1 LPILYDMRVLA
12 AVDKFRGTASAA
24 QVAAA
29 IGHACWELGVDC
41 VEAPIADGG
50 EGTLDALGGPN
61 RTTRVTDPLGRP
73 VEAQWRLAGD
83 TAVIEMARASG
94 LSLVGGAKKNDVIA
108 ASTIGTGQL
117 IDTALNDGAKRIIV
131 CVGGSATVDGGLGAI
146 RAIGTPSRL
155 RGTEFIVA
163 CDVRALFADAA
174 SLFGAQKGATPVQIE
189 FLSNRLEQLQQS
201 YLHDYGIDV
210 SLLIGGGA
218 AGGLAGGL
226 SALGA
231 SLVPGF
237 DVVADE
243 VGLHEQIAQCD
254 LIITGEGYLDNES
267 FDGKVV
273 GGVQQ
278 LAQQFNKPV
287 VVICGGA
294 DVDAQQRI
302 ESFSLIENFGESES
316 FSQPLMCVEK
326 AATAI
331 VARFM

>member
-1 LPILYDMRVLA
+1 LPILYNMRVLA
-12 AVDKFRGTASAA
+12 AVDKFRGTATAA
-24 QVAAA
+24 QVASA

-73 VEAQWRLAGD
+73 VEAQWRLVGD

-146 RAIGTPSRL
+146 RAIGTPARL

-163 CDVRALFADAA
+163 CDVRALFSDAA
-174 SLFGAQKGATPVQIE
+174 RLFGAQKGATPVQIE
-189 FLSNRLEQLQQS
+189 FLSRRLEQLQQS
-201 YLHDYGIDV
+201 YLRDYNIDI

-231 SLVPGF
+231 NLVPGF

-254 LIITGEGYLDNES
+254 LIITGEGYLDSES

-287 VVICGGA
+287 VVICGGG
-294 DVDAQQRI
+294 DIDAQQRI
-302 ESFSLIENFGESES
+302 DSFSLIENFGDAEA
-316 FSQPLMCVEK
+316 FSKPLMCVEK
-326 AATAI
+326 AAAAI
-331 VARFM
+331 VARFI

>member
-1 LPILYDMRVLA
+1 VLA
-12 AVDKFRGTASAA
+12 AVDKFRGTATAT
-24 QVAAA
+24 QVASA
-29 IGHACWELGVDC
+29 IGHACWELGLDC

-61 RTTRVTDPLGRP
+61 RTTRVTDPLGKP

-117 IDTALNDGAKRIIV
+117 IDSALNDGAKRIIV

-146 RAIGTPSRL
+146 RAIGTPARL

-163 CDVRALFADAA
+163 CDVRALFTDAA
-174 SLFGAQKGATPVQIE
+174 RLFGAQKGATPVQIE
-189 FLSNRLEQLQQS
+189 FLSGRLEQLQQS
-201 YLHDYGIDV
+201 YLRDYGIDV

-226 SALGA
+226 GALGA

-243 VGLHEQIAQCD
+243 VGLHEQFAQCD

-302 ESFSLIENFGESES
+302 DSFSLIENFGEAEA
-316 FSQPLMCVEK
+316 FSQPLMCIEK
-326 AATAI
+326 AASEILT
-331 VARFM
+331 RFI

>member
-1 LPILYDMRVLA
+1 VLA
-12 AVDKFRGTASAA
+12 AVDKFRGTATAA
-24 QVAAA
+24 QVASA

-41 VEAPIADGG
+41 VEVPIADGG

-61 RTTRVTDPLGRP
+61 RTTRVTDPLGQP

-146 RAIGTPSRL
+146 RAIGTPARL

-163 CDVRALFADAA
+163 CDVRTLFGDAA
-174 SLFGAQKGATPVQIE
+174 RLFGAQKGATPVQIE
-189 FLSNRLEQLQQS
+189 FLSGRLEQLQQS
-201 YLHDYGIDV
+201 YLRDYGIDV
-210 SLLIGGGA
+210 SQLIGGGA

-226 SALGA
+226 STLGA

-243 VGLHEQIAQCD
+243 VGLHEHIAQCD

-278 LAQQFNKPV
+278 LAQQLNKPV

-302 ESFSLIENFGESES
+302 DSFSLIENFGESES

-326 AATAI
+326 AAATI
-331 VARFM
+331 VARLL

>member
-1 LPILYDMRVLA
+1 MRVLA
-12 AVDKFRGTASAA
+12 AVDKFRETATAA
-24 QVAAA
+24 QVASA

-41 VEAPIADGG
+41 VEVPIADGG

-61 RTTRVTDPLGRP
+61 RTTRVTDPLGQP

-146 RAIGTPSRL
+146 RAIGTPARL

-163 CDVRALFADAA
+163 CDVRALFGDAA
-174 SLFGAQKGATPVQIE
+174 RLFGAQKGATPVQIE
-189 FLSNRLEQLQQS
+189 FLSGRLEQLQQS
-201 YLHDYGIDV
+201 YFRDYGIDV
-210 SLLIGGGA
+210 SQLIGGGA

-254 LIITGEGYLDNES
+254 LIITGEGYLDDES

-294 DVDAQQRI
+294 DPDAQQSI
-302 ESFSLIENFGESES
+302 DSFSLIENYGESES

-326 AATAI
+326 AANAI
-331 VARFM
+331 VARFI

>member
-1 LPILYDMRVLA
+1 MRVLA
-12 AVDKFRGTASAA
+12 AVDKFRGTATAT
-24 QVAAA
+24 QVASA
-29 IGHACWELGVDC
+29 IGHACWELGLDC

-61 RTTRVTDPLGRP
+61 RTTRVTDPLGKP

-146 RAIGTPSRL
+146 RAIGTPARL

-163 CDVRALFADAA
+163 CDVRALFTDAA
-174 SLFGAQKGATPVQIE
+174 RLFGAQKGATPVQIE
-189 FLSNRLEQLQQS
+189 FLSGRLEQLQQS
-201 YLHDYGIDV
+201 YLRDYGIDV

-226 SALGA
+226 GALGA
-231 SLVPGF
+231 NLVPGF

-302 ESFSLIENFGESES
+302 DSFSLIENFGEAEA
-316 FSQPLMCVEK
+316 FSQPLMCIEK
-326 AATAI
+326 AASEILT
-331 VARFM
+331 RFI

>member
-1 LPILYDMRVLA
+1 MRVLA
-12 AVDKFRGTASAA
+12 AVDKFRGTATAT
-24 QVAAA
+24 QVASA
-29 IGHACWELGVDC
+29 IGHACWELGLDC

-61 RTTRVTDPLGRP
+61 RTTRVTDPLGQP

-146 RAIGTPSRL
+146 RAIGTPTRL

-163 CDVRALFADAA
+163 CDVRALFTDAA
-174 SLFGAQKGATPVQIE
+174 RLFGAQKGATPVQIE
-189 FLSNRLEQLQQS
+189 FLSGRLEQLQQS
-201 YLHDYGIDV
+201 YLRDYGIDV

-226 SALGA
+226 GALGA

-302 ESFSLIENFGESES
+302 DSFSLIENFGEAEA
-316 FSQPLMCVEK
+316 FSQPLMCIEK
-326 AATAI
+326 AAAEI
-331 VARFM
+331 LARFI

>member
-1 LPILYDMRVLA
+1 MLA
-12 AVDKFRGTASAA
+12 AVDKFRETATAA
-24 QVAAA
+24 QIASA

-41 VEAPIADGG
+41 VEVPIADGG

-61 RTTRVTDPLGRP
+61 RTTRVTDPLGQP

-146 RAIGTPSRL
+146 RAIGTPARL

-163 CDVRALFADAA
+163 CDVRALFGDAA
-174 SLFGAQKGATPVQIE
+174 RLFGAQKGATPVQIE
-189 FLSNRLEQLQQS
+189 FLSGRLEQLQQS
-201 YLHDYGIDV
+201 YLREYGIDV
-210 SLLIGGGA
+210 SQLIGGGA

-254 LIITGEGYLDNES
+254 LIITGEGYLDDES

-294 DVDAQQRI
+294 DPDAQQRI
-302 ESFSLIENFGESES
+302 DSFSLVENYGESES

-326 AATAI
+326 AANAI
-331 VARFM
+331 VARFI

>member
-1 LPILYDMRVLA
+1 MRVLA
-12 AVDKFRGTASAA
+12 AVDKFRGTATAA
-24 QVAAA
+24 QVASA

-73 VEAQWRLAGD
+73 VEAQWRLVGD

-146 RAIGTPSRL
+146 RAIGTPARL

-163 CDVRALFADAA
+163 CDVRALFSDAA
-174 SLFGAQKGATPVQIE
+174 RLFGAQKGATPVQIE
-189 FLSNRLEQLQQS
+189 FLSGRLEQLQQS
-201 YLHDYGIDV
+201 YLRDYNIDI

-231 SLVPGF
+231 NLVPGF

-254 LIITGEGYLDNES
+254 LLITGEGYLDSES

-294 DVDAQQRI
+294 DIDAQQRI
-302 ESFSLIENFGESES
+302 DSFSLIENFGDAEA
-316 FSQPLMCVEK
+316 FSKPLMCVEK
-326 AATAI
+326 AAAAI
-331 VARFM
+331 VARFI

>member
-1 LPILYDMRVLA
+1 VLA
-12 AVDKFRGTASAA
+12 AVDKFRGTATAA
-24 QVAAA
+24 QVASA

-41 VEAPIADGG
+41 VEVPIADGG

-61 RTTRVTDPLGRP
+61 RTTRVTDPLGQP

-146 RAIGTPSRL
+146 RAIGTPARL

-163 CDVRALFADAA
+163 CDVRTLFGDAA
-174 SLFGAQKGATPVQIE
+174 RLFGAQKGATPVQIE
-189 FLSNRLEQLQQS
+189 FLSGRLEQLQQS
-201 YLHDYGIDV
+201 YLRDYGIDV
-210 SLLIGGGA
+210 SQLIGGGA

-226 SALGA
+226 STLGA

-243 VGLHEQIAQCD
+243 VGLHEHIAQCD

-278 LAQQFNKPV
+278 LAQQLNKPV

-302 ESFSLIENFGESES
+302 DSFSLIENFGESES

-326 AATAI
+326 AAATI
-331 VARFM
+331 VARFI

>member
-1 LPILYDMRVLA
+1 VLA
-12 AVDKFRGTASAA
+12 AVDKFRDTATAA
-24 QVAAA
+24 QIASA

-41 VEAPIADGG
+41 VEVPIADGG

-61 RTTRVTDPLGRP
+61 RTTRVTDPLGQP

-146 RAIGTPSRL
+146 RAIGTPARL

-163 CDVRALFADAA
+163 CDVRTLFGDAA
-174 SLFGAQKGATPVQIE
+174 RLFGAQKGATPVQIE
-189 FLSNRLEQLQQS
+189 FLSGRLEQLQQS
-201 YLHDYGIDV
+201 YLRDYGIDV
-210 SLLIGGGA
+210 SQLIGGGA

-226 SALGA
+226 STLGA

-243 VGLHEQIAQCD
+243 VGLHEHIAQCD

-302 ESFSLIENFGESES
+302 DSFSLIENFGESES

-326 AATAI
+326 AAATI
-331 VARFM
+331 VARFI

>member
-1 LPILYDMRVLA
+1 MRVLA
-12 AVDKFRGTASAA
+12 AVDKFRGTATAA
-24 QVAAA
+24 QVASA

-73 VEAQWRLAGD
+73 VEAQWRLVGD

-146 RAIGTPSRL
+146 RAIGTPARL

-163 CDVRALFADAA
+163 CDVRALFSDAA
-174 SLFGAQKGATPVQIE
+174 RLFGAQKGATPVQIE
-189 FLSNRLEQLQQS
+189 FLSRRLEQLQQS
-201 YLHDYGIDV
+201 YLRDYNIDI

-231 SLVPGF
+231 NLVPGF

-254 LIITGEGYLDNES
+254 LIITGEGYLDSES

-294 DVDAQQRI
+294 DIDAQQRI
-302 ESFSLIENFGESES
+302 DSFSLIENFGDAEA
-316 FSQPLMCVEK
+316 FSKPLMCVEK
-326 AATAI
+326 AAAAI
-331 VARFM
+331 VARFI

>member
-1 LPILYDMRVLA
+1 MRVLA
-12 AVDKFRGTASAA
+12 AVDKFRGTATAA
-24 QVAAA
+24 QVASA

-61 RTTRVTDPLGRP
+61 RTTRVTDPLGQP

-146 RAIGTPSRL
+146 RAIGTPARL

-163 CDVRALFADAA
+163 CDVRALFTDAA
-174 SLFGAQKGATPVQIE
+174 RLFGAQKGATPVQIE
-189 FLSNRLEQLQQS
+189 FLSGRLEQLQQS
-201 YLHDYGIDV
+201 YLRDYGIDV

-226 SALGA
+226 GALGA

-254 LIITGEGYLDNES
+254 LVITGEGYLDSES

-278 LAQQFNKPV
+278 LAQQFNKPI

-302 ESFSLIENFGESES
+302 ESFSLIENFGESEA
-316 FSQPLMCVEK
+316 FTQPLMCVEK
-326 AATAI
+326 AATAL
-331 VARFM
+331 VARFN

>member
-1 LPILYDMRVLA
+1 MRVLA
-12 AVDKFRGTASAA
+12 AVDKFRETATAA
-24 QVAAA
+24 QIASA

-41 VEAPIADGG
+41 VEVPIADGG

-61 RTTRVTDPLGRP
+61 RTTRVTDPLGQP

-146 RAIGTPSRL
+146 RAIGTPARL

-163 CDVRALFADAA
+163 CDVRALFGDAA
-174 SLFGAQKGATPVQIE
+174 RLFGAQKGATPVQIE
-189 FLSNRLEQLQQS
+189 FLSGRLEQLQQS
-201 YLHDYGIDV
+201 YLREYGIDV
-210 SLLIGGGA
+210 SQLIGGGA

-254 LIITGEGYLDNES
+254 LIITGEGYLDDES

-294 DVDAQQRI
+294 DPDAQQRI
-302 ESFSLIENFGESES
+302 DSFSLVENYGESES

-326 AATAI
+326 AANAI
-331 VARFM
+331 VARFI

>member
-1 LPILYDMRVLA
+1 MRVLA
-12 AVDKFRGTASAA
+12 AVDKFRGTATAA
-24 QVAAA
+24 QVASA

-61 RTTRVTDPLGRP
+61 RTTRVSDPLGRP
-73 VEAQWRLAGD
+73 VEAQWRLVGD

-146 RAIGTPSRL
+146 RAIGTPARL

-163 CDVRALFADAA
+163 CDVRALFSDAA
-174 SLFGAQKGATPVQIE
+174 RLFGAQKGATPVQIE
-189 FLSNRLEQLQQS
+189 FLSRRLEQLQQS
-201 YLHDYGIDV
+201 YLRDYNIDI

-231 SLVPGF
+231 NLVPGF

-254 LIITGEGYLDNES
+254 LIITGEGYLDSES

-294 DVDAQQRI
+294 DIDAQQRI
-302 ESFSLIENFGESES
+302 DSFSLIENFGDAEA
-316 FSQPLMCVEK
+316 FSKPLMCVEK
-326 AATAI
+326 AAAAI
-331 VARFM
+331 VARFI

>member
-1 LPILYDMRVLA
+1 MRVLA

-24 QVAAA
+24 QVASA

-61 RTTRVTDPLGRP
+61 RTTRVTDPLGKP
-73 VEAQWRLAGD
+73 VEAQWRLVGD

-146 RAIGTPSRL
+146 RAIGTPARL

-163 CDVRALFADAA
+163 CDVRALFTDAA
-174 SLFGAQKGATPVQIE
+174 RLFGAQKGATPVQIE
-189 FLSNRLEQLQQS
+189 FLSGRLEQLQQS

-226 SALGA
+226 GALGA

-316 FSQPLMCVEK
+316 FSQPLTCIEK

-331 VARFM
+331 VARFI

>member
-1 LPILYDMRVLA
+1 MRVLA
-12 AVDKFRGTASAA
+12 AVDKFRGTATAA
-24 QVAAA
+24 QVASA

-73 VEAQWRLAGD
+73 VEAQWRLVGD

-146 RAIGTPSRL
+146 RAIGTPARL

-163 CDVRALFADAA
+163 CDVRALSSDAA
-174 SLFGAQKGATPVQIE
+174 RLFGAQKGATPVQIE
-189 FLSNRLEQLQQS
+189 FLSRRLEQLQQS
-201 YLHDYGIDV
+201 YLRDYNIDI

-231 SLVPGF
+231 NLVPGF

-254 LIITGEGYLDNES
+254 LIITGEGYLDSES

-294 DVDAQQRI
+294 DIDAQQRI
-302 ESFSLIENFGESES
+302 DSFSLIENFGDAEA
-316 FSQPLMCVEK
+316 FSKPLMCVEK
-326 AATAI
+326 AAAAI
-331 VARFM
+331 VARFI

>member
-1 LPILYDMRVLA
+1 MRVLA

-24 QVAAA
+24 QVASA

-61 RTTRVTDPLGRP
+61 RTTRVTDPLGKP

-146 RAIGTPSRL
+146 RAIGTPARL

-163 CDVRALFADAA
+163 CDVRALFTDAA
-174 SLFGAQKGATPVQIE
+174 RLFGAQKGATPVQIE
-189 FLSNRLEQLQQS
+189 FLSGRLEQLQQS

-210 SLLIGGGA
+210 SLLVGGGA

-243 VGLHEQIAQCD
+243 VGLHEQVVQCD

-302 ESFSLIENFGESES
+302 DSFSLIQNFGESES
-316 FSQPLMCVEK
+316 FSQPLMCIEK
-326 AATAI
+326 AAAAI
-331 VARFM
+331 VARFI